1 MKAWPTLAISIGVIS
16 DTRRKDM
23 GEKLSGLI
31 DADFLSVDDGSL
43 GCAQNHARAWRQHA
57 AKSADWNLN
66 LEDDAVPV
74 EQFRDQLDRAL
85 EVAPTPIV
93 SLYLGGGY
101 IGDYLTRALL
111 DDASAIGAH
120 WAVAHGAILHAVAL
134 AVRREVL
141 APMIEYLGTR
151 TDAVDSMLSTW
162 ALSNSYKIGYSIPS
176 LVDHADE
183 KSLVTK
189 YRRSPRRAIITGRRD
204 EWCSKLIVMS

>member
-1 MKAWPTLAISIGVIS
+1 LAISIGVIS

-23 GEKLSGLI
+23 GVRLADLV

-43 GCAQNHARAWRQHA
+43 GCTQNHARAWQRHA
-57 AKSADWNLN
+57 TNPAEWNLN

-74 EQFRDQLDRAL
+74 EQFRDQLDKAL

-101 IGDYLTRALL
+101 IGDYLTGALL
-111 DDASAIGAH
+111 DNASAIGAH

-134 AVRREVL
+134 AVRKEIL
-141 APMIEYLGTR
+141 APMTEYLGTQ

-162 ALSNSYKIGYSIPS
+162 ALSNSYEIGYSIPS

-189 YRRSPRRAIITGRRD
+189 YRRSPRKAFLTGRRD

>member
-1 MKAWPTLAISIGVIS
+1 LTISIGIIS

-23 GEKLSGLI
+23 GERLADRV

-43 GCAQNHARAWRQHA
+43 GCTQNHARAWRQHA
-57 AKSADWNLN
+57 MNPADWNLN

-74 EQFRDQLDRAL
+74 EQFRDQLAKAL
-85 EVAPTPIV
+85 SVAPTPIV

-101 IGDYLTRALL
+101 ISDDLTRALL
-111 DDASAIGAH
+111 DDASTVGAH
-120 WAVAHGAILHAVAL
+120 WAVTHGAIFHAVAL
-134 AVRREVL
+134 AVRQDIL
-141 APMIEYLGTR
+141 APMIEYLGTQ

-162 ALSNSYKIGYSIPS
+162 ALSNSYEIGYSIPS

-189 YRRSPRRAIITGRRD
+189 YRRSPRRAFLTGRRD
-204 EWCSKLIVMS
+204 EWSSKLIPMS

>member
-1 MKAWPTLAISIGVIS
+1 MGASLADRV
-16 DTRRKDM
+16 
-23 GEKLSGLI
+23 

-43 GCAQNHARAWRQHA
+43 GCAQNHARSWRKHA
-57 AKSADWNLN
+57 ENPAEWNLN

-85 EVAPTPIV
+85 KVAPTPIV

-101 IGDYLTRALL
+101 IGDYLTEALL
-111 DDASAIGAH
+111 DNAGTIGAH

-134 AVRREVL
+134 AVRQEIL
-141 APMIEYLGTR
+141 APMIEHLGTR

-162 ALSNSYKIGYSIPS
+162 ALSNSYEIGYSIPS

-189 YRRSPRRAIITGRRD
+189 YRRSPRKAFLTGRRD